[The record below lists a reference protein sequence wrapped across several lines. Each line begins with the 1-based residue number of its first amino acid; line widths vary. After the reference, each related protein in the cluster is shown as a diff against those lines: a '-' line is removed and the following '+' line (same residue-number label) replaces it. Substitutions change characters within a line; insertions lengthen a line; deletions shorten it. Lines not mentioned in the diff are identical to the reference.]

1 MATAMEYREEIIKR
15 YLSGETALD
24 ISRTIPLHNT
34 TISRFLQKEGISRGR
49 TSSKRVFEAKQK
61 IIEDFK
67 TGKYYCEDLAKRYNV
82 DICTVYRTLDKAGLT
97 RKRGYHSNCN
107 EHYFEQ
113 IDTPGKA
120 YALGFITADGAVV
133 NNYLAIEVH
142 QKDADVLDFFRKEIN
157 PVATK
162 TIVKN
167 KVDQV
172 ASSGERYV
180 YEKDNVRVAFSAKQ
194 LGIDLAKYGVVQNKS
209 KIITGIPECIVD
221 SPYLSFYFR
230 GLFDG
235 DGCIKENG
243 EICLYSGSRKF
254 LENVQDVLVSKINVS
269 RLKIYHGTSYF
280 LSWNRKSDRQKFFD
294 FLYGNLDKAYF
305 YPRKYDRLKNSL

>member
-24 ISRTIPLHNT
+24 ISRTIPLHNS

-49 TSSKRVFEAKQK
+49 TPSKKVFEAKQK
-61 IIEDFK
+61 IVEDFK
-67 TGKYYCEDLAKRYNV
+67 TGKYYCEDLAEKYNV
-82 DICTVYRTLDKAGLT
+82 DVHTVYRALDKAGLT
-97 RKRGYHSNCN
+97 RKTGYRSNCD

-113 IDTPGKA
+113 IDTPEKA

-133 NNYLAIEVH
+133 NNCLAIEVH
-142 QKDADVLDFFRKEIN
+142 QRDAGVLDFFRHEIN
-157 PVATK
+157 PAAAK
-162 TIVKN
+162 TIIRSKS
-167 KVDQV
+167 DQV
-172 ASSGERYV
+172 ASNGKRYI
-180 YEKDNVRVAFSAKQ
+180 YEKNNVRVAFSAKQ

-209 KIITGIPECIVD
+209 KVITGIQECMVN

-243 EICLYSGSRKF
+243 GVCLYSGSRKF
-254 LENVQDVLVSKINVS
+254 LENVQNILVSKINVS

-280 LSWNRKSDRQKFFD
+280 LSWNCKSDRQKFFD
-294 FLYGNLDKAYF
+294 FLYDDLDKAYF
-305 YPRKYDRLKNSL
+305 YPRKYNRLKNSL